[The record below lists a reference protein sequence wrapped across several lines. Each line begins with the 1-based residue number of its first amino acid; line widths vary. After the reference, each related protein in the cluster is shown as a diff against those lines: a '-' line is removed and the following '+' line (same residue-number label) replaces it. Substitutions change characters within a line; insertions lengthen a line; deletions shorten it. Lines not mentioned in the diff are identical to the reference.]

1 MNELTTLERVNIDYT
16 PAVLT
21 IQNKDVLDQAV
32 DDFISKYENI
42 VVTEETLKD
51 AKNSKAQVNAL
62 KKALDDKRKEQK
74 RIYNKPLSAFENE
87 IKAYIEK
94 LNNVYQSINDGV
106 KFFEDKQ
113 RDERKQNVQAM
124 ITEVAEANAVDPETV
139 EIQNQWLLKSA
150 TKSKIME
157 EIVEAVQK
165 QKRIN
170 KDVEMI
176 TEYCAKLDL
185 PKTRYVEIARD
196 FDYWEAKKA
205 ADGDH
210 EELLQR
216 KEAERLAKQ
225 TLVEQEKE
233 KLVEANGKQIDSETG
248 EVVRELQIVS
258 FKLKGT
264 KQDLDN
270 LAVAIKNSAIEVLEA
285 SGRELV
291 IEREVKK

>member
-1 MNELTTLERVNIDYT
+1 MNEL
-16 PAVLT
+16 AVLDNLVVVQPGQLT
-21 IQNKDVLDQAV
+21 IQNKPVLDALINEV
-32 DDFISKYENI
+32 ATKYDGQI
-42 VVTEETLKD
+42 VTEDTLKE
-51 AKNSKAQVNAL
+51 AKSSRTELNKYA
-62 KKALDDKRKEQK
+62 KALDRK
-74 RIYNKPLSAFENE
+74 RIDKKKEYMKPVEDFEKE
-87 IKAYIEK
+87 
-94 LNNVYQSINDGV
+94 V
-106 KFFEDKQ
+106 KGYVSTLKKQVSMLDEGIQYFKDKQ
-113 RDERKQNVQAM
+113 LEERKAKVQEM

-139 EIQNQWLLKSA
+139 EIQKQWLLKSA
-150 TKSKIME
+150 TKGKIME

-205 ADGDH
+205 ADSDH

-225 TLVEQEKE
+225 ALVEQEKE

-285 SGRELV
+285 SERELV
-291 IEREVKK
+291 IERK

>member
-1 MNELTTLERVNIDYT
+1 MNELAILDNLVVVQ
-16 PAVLT
+16 PGQLT
-21 IQNKDVLDQAV
+21 IQNKPALDALINEV
-32 DDFISKYENI
+32 ATKYDGQI
-42 VVTEETLKD
+42 VTEDTLKE
-51 AKNSKAQVNAL
+51 AKSSRTELNKYA
-62 KKALDDKRKEQK
+62 KALDRK
-74 RIYNKPLSAFENE
+74 RIDKKKEYMKPVEDFEKE
-87 IKAYIEK
+87 VKGYVSTIKKQVSMLDEGIQYFK
-94 LNNVYQSINDGV
+94 
-106 KFFEDKQ
+106 DKQ
-113 RDERKQNVQAM
+113 LEERKAKVQEM
-124 ITEVAEANAVDPETV
+124 IKEVSEANAVDPETV
-139 EIQNQWLLKSA
+139 EIQKQWLLKSA
-150 TKSKIME
+150 TKGKIME

-205 ADGDH
+205 ADSDH

-225 TLVEQEKE
+225 ALVEQEKE
-233 KLVEANGKQIDSETG
+233 KLVETNGKQIDSETG

-285 SGRELV
+285 SERELV
-291 IEREVKK
+291 IERKLDK

>member
-1 MNELTTLERVNIDYT
+1 MNELAILDNLVVVQ
-16 PAVLT
+16 PGQLT
-21 IQNKDVLDQAV
+21 IQNKPALDALINEV
-32 DDFISKYENI
+32 ATKYDGQI
-42 VVTEETLKD
+42 VTEDTLKE
-51 AKNSKAQVNAL
+51 AKSSRTELNKYA
-62 KKALDDKRKEQK
+62 KALDRK
-74 RIYNKPLSAFENE
+74 RIDKKKEYMKPVEDFEKE
-87 IKAYIEK
+87 VKGYVSTIKKQVSMLDEGIQYFK
-94 LNNVYQSINDGV
+94 
-106 KFFEDKQ
+106 DKQ
-113 RDERKQNVQAM
+113 LEERKAKVQEM
-124 ITEVAEANAVDPETV
+124 IKEVSEANAVDPETV
-139 EIQNQWLLKSA
+139 EIQKQWLLKSA
-150 TKSKIME
+150 TKGKIME

-205 ADGDH
+205 ADSDH
-210 EELLQR
+210 EELLQQ

-225 TLVEQEKE
+225 ALVEQEKE

-285 SGRELV
+285 SERELV
-291 IEREVKK
+291 IERK

>member
-1 MNELTTLERVNIDYT
+1 MNELTTLERVDIDYT

-21 IQNKDVLDQAV
+21 IQNRDVLDQAV
-32 DDFISKYENI
+32 DEFISKYENI

-74 RIYNKPLSAFENE
+74 RIYNKPLNAFENE
-87 IKAYIEK
+87 IKAYIQK

-139 EIQNQWLLKSA
+139 EIQKQWLLKSA
-150 TKSKIME
+150 TKGKIME

-205 ADGDH
+205 ADSDH

-225 TLVEQEKE
+225 ALVEQEKE
-233 KLVEANGKQIDSETG
+233 KIVEANGKQIDSETG

-285 SGRELV
+285 SERELV
-291 IEREVKK
+291 IERK

>member
-1 MNELTTLERVNIDYT
+1 MKPVEDFEKEVKGY
-16 PAVLT
+16 VST
-21 IQNKDVLDQAV
+21 IKKQVSMLDEGIQY
-32 DDFISKYENI
+32 FK
-42 VVTEETLKD
+42 
-51 AKNSKAQVNAL
+51 
-62 KKALDDKRKEQK
+62 
-74 RIYNKPLSAFENE
+74 
-87 IKAYIEK
+87 
-94 LNNVYQSINDGV
+94 
-106 KFFEDKQ
+106 DKQ
-113 RDERKQNVQAM
+113 LEERKAKVQEM
-124 ITEVAEANAVDPETV
+124 IKEVSEANAVDPETV
-139 EIQNQWLLKSA
+139 EIQKQWLLKSA
-150 TKSKIME
+150 TKGKIME

-205 ADGDH
+205 ADSDH

-225 TLVEQEKE
+225 ALVEQEKE

-285 SGRELV
+285 SERELV
-291 IEREVKK
+291 IERK

>member
-1 MNELTTLERVNIDYT
+1 MNELAILDNLVVVQ
-16 PAVLT
+16 PGQLT
-21 IQNKDVLDQAV
+21 IENKQALDALINEV
-32 DDFISKYENI
+32 ATKYDGQI
-42 VVTEETLKD
+42 VTEDTLKE
-51 AKNSKAQVNAL
+51 AKSSRAELNKYA
-62 KKALDDKRKEQK
+62 KALDRK
-74 RIYNKPLSAFENE
+74 RIDKKKEYMKPVEDFEKE
-87 IKAYIEK
+87 
-94 LNNVYQSINDGV
+94 V
-106 KFFEDKQ
+106 KGYVATLKKQVSMLDEGIQYFKDKQ
-113 RDERKQNVQAM
+113 LEERKAKVQEM
-124 ITEVAEANAVDPETV
+124 ITEVAEANGVDPATV
-139 EIQNQWLLKSA
+139 ELQNSWLLKSA
-150 TKSKIME
+150 TKAKTMS

-170 KDVEMI
+170 KDIEMI

-205 ADGDH
+205 ADSDH
-210 EELLQR
+210 EELLQQ

-225 TLVEQEKE
+225 ALVEQEKE

-285 SGRELV
+285 SERELV
-291 IEREVKK
+291 IERK

>member
-1 MNELTTLERVNIDYT
+1 MTNELVTLEQVDIAYT
-16 PAVLT
+16 PATLQ
-21 IQNKDVLDQAV
+21 IKNKDVLDQAIEA
-32 DDFISKYENI
+32 FISKYEGI

-51 AKNSKAQVNAL
+51 AKDSKAKVNAL
-62 KKALDDKRKEQK
+62 KKALEDKRKEQK
-74 RIYNKPLSAFENE
+74 RIYNEPLNKFEKE
-87 IKAYIEK
+87 IKANVEK
-94 LNNVYQSINDGV
+94 LDQVYQSINEGV
-106 KFFEDKQ
+106 KFFEEQK
-113 RDERKQNVQAM
+113 REERKKEIEAK
-124 ITEVAEANAVDPETV
+124 IAEISELNGVDPQTV
-139 EIQNQWLLKSA
+139 EFRKSWLNA
-150 TKSKIME
+150 TPSMAKKTE

-205 ADGDH
+205 ADSDH
-210 EELLQR
+210 EELLQQ

-225 TLVEQEKE
+225 ALVEQEKE

-285 SGRELV
+285 SERELV
-291 IEREVKK
+291 IERK

>member
-1 MNELTTLERVNIDYT
+1 MNEL
-16 PAVLT
+16 AVLDNLVIVQPGQLT
-21 IQNKDVLDQAV
+21 IQNKPVLDALINEV
-32 DDFISKYENI
+32 ATKYDGQI
-42 VVTEETLKD
+42 VTEDTLKE
-51 AKNSKAQVNAL
+51 AKSSRTELNKYA
-62 KKALDDKRKEQK
+62 KALDRK
-74 RIYNKPLSAFENE
+74 RIDKKKEYMKPVEDFEKE
-87 IKAYIEK
+87 
-94 LNNVYQSINDGV
+94 V
-106 KFFEDKQ
+106 KGYVSTLKKQVSMLDEGIQYFKDKQ
-113 RDERKQNVQAM
+113 LEERKAKVQEM
-124 ITEVAEANAVDPETV
+124 IKEVSEANAVDPTTV
-139 EIQNQWLLKSA
+139 ELQNSWLLKSA
-150 TKSKIME
+150 TKGKIME

-185 PKTRYVEIARD
+185 PKTRYIEIARD

-205 ADGDH
+205 ADSDH

-225 TLVEQEKE
+225 ALVEQEKE

-285 SGRELV
+285 SERELV
-291 IEREVKK
+291 IERK

>member
-1 MNELTTLERVNIDYT
+1 MNELAILDNLVVVQ
-16 PAVLT
+16 PGQLT
-21 IQNKDVLDQAV
+21 IQNKPALDALINEV
-32 DDFISKYENI
+32 ATKYDGQI
-42 VVTEETLKD
+42 VTEDTLKE
-51 AKNSKAQVNAL
+51 AKSSRTELNKYA
-62 KKALDDKRKEQK
+62 KALDRK
-74 RIYNKPLSAFENE
+74 RIDKKKEYMKPVEDFEKE
-87 IKAYIEK
+87 VKGYVSTIK
-94 LNNVYQSINDGV
+94 
-106 KFFEDKQ
+106 KQ
-113 RDERKQNVQAM
+113 VSMHKQLEERKAKVQEM
-124 ITEVAEANAVDPETV
+124 IKEVSEANAVDPETV
-139 EIQNQWLLKSA
+139 EIQKQWLLKSA
-150 TKSKIME
+150 TKAKTMA

-165 QKRIN
+165 QKRTN

-205 ADGDH
+205 ADSDH
-210 EELLQR
+210 EELLQQ

-225 TLVEQEKE
+225 ALVEQEKE

-285 SGRELV
+285 SERELV
-291 IEREVKK
+291 IERK

>member
-1 MNELTTLERVNIDYT
+1 MNELSILDNLVVVQ
-16 PAVLT
+16 PGQLT
-21 IQNKDVLDQAV
+21 IQNKPALDALINEV
-32 DDFISKYENI
+32 ATKYDGQI
-42 VVTEETLKD
+42 VTEDTLKE
-51 AKNSKAQVNAL
+51 AKSSRTELNKYA
-62 KKALDDKRKEQK
+62 KALDRK
-74 RIYNKPLSAFENE
+74 RIDKKKEYMKPVEDFEKE
-87 IKAYIEK
+87 VKGYVSTIKKQVSMLDEGIQYFK
-94 LNNVYQSINDGV
+94 
-106 KFFEDKQ
+106 DKQ
-113 RDERKQNVQAM
+113 LEERKAKVQEM
-124 ITEVAEANAVDPETV
+124 IKEVSEANAVDPETV
-139 EIQNQWLLKSA
+139 EIQKQWLLKSA
-150 TKSKIME
+150 TKGKIME

-205 ADGDH
+205 ADSDH
-210 EELLQR
+210 EELLQQ

-225 TLVEQEKE
+225 ALVEQEKE

-270 LAVAIKNSAIEVLEA
+270 LAVAIKNSAVEVLEA
-285 SGRELV
+285 SERELV
-291 IEREVKK
+291 IERK

>member
-1 MNELTTLERVNIDYT
+1 MNEL
-16 PAVLT
+16 AVLDNLVVVQPGQLT
-21 IQNKDVLDQAV
+21 IQNKPALDALINEV
-32 DDFISKYENI
+32 ATKYDGQI
-42 VVTEETLKD
+42 VTEDTLKE
-51 AKNSKAQVNAL
+51 AKSSRTELNKYA
-62 KKALDDKRKEQK
+62 KALDRK
-74 RIYNKPLSAFENE
+74 RIDKKKEYMKPVEDFEKE
-87 IKAYIEK
+87 
-94 LNNVYQSINDGV
+94 V
-106 KFFEDKQ
+106 KGYVSTLKKQVSMLDEGIQYFKDKQ
-113 RDERKQNVQAM
+113 LEERKAKVQEM
-124 ITEVAEANAVDPETV
+124 IKEVSEANAVDPTTV
-139 EIQNQWLLKSA
+139 ELQNSWLLKSA
-150 TKSKIME
+150 TKAKTMA

-205 ADGDH
+205 ADSDH

-225 TLVEQEKE
+225 ALVEQEKE

-264 KQDLDN
+264 KQDLDK
-270 LAVAIKNSAIEVLEA
+270 LAMMIQNSAIEVLEA
-285 SGRELV
+285 SERELV
-291 IEREVKK
+291 IERK

>member
-1 MNELTTLERVNIDYT
+1 MNELAILDNLVVVQ
-16 PAVLT
+16 PGQLT
-21 IQNKDVLDQAV
+21 IQNKPALDALINEV
-32 DDFISKYENI
+32 ATKYDGQI
-42 VVTEETLKD
+42 VTEDTLKE
-51 AKNSKAQVNAL
+51 AKSSRTELNKYA
-62 KKALDDKRKEQK
+62 KALDRK
-74 RIYNKPLSAFENE
+74 RIDKKKEYMKPVEDFEKE
-87 IKAYIEK
+87 VKGYVSTIKKQVSMLDEGIQYFK
-94 LNNVYQSINDGV
+94 
-106 KFFEDKQ
+106 DKQ
-113 RDERKQNVQAM
+113 LEERKAKVQEM
-124 ITEVAEANAVDPETV
+124 IKEVSEANAVDPETV
-139 EIQNQWLLKSA
+139 EIQKQWLLKSA
-150 TKSKIME
+150 TKGKIME

-205 ADGDH
+205 ANSDH

-225 TLVEQEKE
+225 ALVEQEKE
-233 KLVEANGKQIDSETG
+233 KLVETNGKQIDSETG

-270 LAVAIKNSAIEVLEA
+270 LAMMIQNSAIEVLEA
-285 SGRELV
+285 SERELV
-291 IEREVKK
+291 IERK

>member
-1 MNELTTLERVNIDYT
+1 MNELAILDNLVVVQ
-16 PAVLT
+16 PGQLT
-21 IQNKDVLDQAV
+21 IQNKPALDALINEV
-32 DDFISKYENI
+32 ATKYDGQI
-42 VVTEETLKD
+42 VTEDTLKE
-51 AKNSKAQVNAL
+51 AKSSRTELNKYA
-62 KKALDDKRKEQK
+62 KALDRK
-74 RIYNKPLSAFENE
+74 RIDKKKEYMKPVEDFEKE
-87 IKAYIEK
+87 VKGYVSTIKKQVSMLDEGIQYFK
-94 LNNVYQSINDGV
+94 
-106 KFFEDKQ
+106 DKQ
-113 RDERKQNVQAM
+113 LEERKAKVQEM
-124 ITEVAEANAVDPETV
+124 IKEVSEANAVDPETV
-139 EIQNQWLLKSA
+139 EIQKQWLLKSA
-150 TKSKIME
+150 TKGKIME

-205 ADGDH
+205 ADSDH

-225 TLVEQEKE
+225 ALVEQEKE

-285 SGRELV
+285 SERELV
-291 IEREVKK
+291 IERK